1 MELCRRNRVA
11 GGSVAV
17 ETDRSCVVRQTRR
30 RQPHTSTQTSRLT
43 ELTMLRSYS
52 LRLTRRLDVR
62 PCLELRRE
70 CRQVLPIRCPL
81 KSRSATDAAPDDVTH
96 APLPRRSEPPAAALD
111 QSRRW
116 TQRFLVPSPQFRL
129 PSSVLAEC
137 SVTLQFALP
146 PFSSNAGS
154 FRHRKGNDTR
164 DDLIAPPHVPSP
176 VVSPFLPQTQTR
188 PNRETHT
195 PTSRS
200 GRTLS
205 SGSSD

>member
-1 MELCRRNRVA
+1 MR
-11 GGSVAV
+11 SQ
-17 ETDRSCVVRQTRR
+17 TDSTTTASHE
-30 RQPHTSTQTSRLT
+30 HTDVKADGTHHA
-43 ELTMLRSYS
+43 RSYS

-111 QSRRW
+111 QSHPR

-176 VVSPFLPQTQTR
+176 VISPFLPQTQTR

-195 PTSRS
+195 PTLRRDPA
-200 GRTLS
+200 GPFLLDLQIDTLF
-205 SGSSD
+205 